1 MELLGNQILCILLF
15 VGVSFV
21 IGSAPIFIG
30 DRLKLSSSKAGGKAN
45 RRAKVLA
52 FLLNYG
58 GGVLMGLSFCHWLPT
73 TREGKCNT
81 DAQWRSMILVM
92 LSKNLSGLESIQAKT
107 PLPVV
112 EILMC
117 TGFFLI
123 CALEVVVEYLLG
135 INGGGP
141 GGGHGHSHS
150 GVAHPNIA
158 EGSSNLVNKN
168 TVNVQLQHQFV
179 S

>member
-1 MELLGNQILCILLF
+1 
-15 VGVSFV
+15 
-21 IGSAPIFIG
+21 
-30 DRLKLSSSKAGGKAN
+30 
-45 RRAKVLA
+45 
-52 FLLNYG
+52 
-58 GGVLMGLSFCHWLPT
+58 
-73 TREGKCNT
+73 
-81 DAQWRSMILVM
+81 
-92 LSKNLSGLESIQAKT
+92 
-107 PLPVV
+107 
-112 EILMC
+112 MC